1 MANKTIKYSKT
12 DPTGTTTTNVFENF
26 EPWRYGE
33 PAIPTEL
40 YFLGVG
46 GNGYQQYFNTNGYGV
61 QEINAIGSDNASLF
75 EINGKPIRGCVKG
88 TVVTA
93 TNILAS
99 GHSDVEIWVDDNG
112 IAHYKTT
119 ADDDNKTKLEK
130 EIKTA
135 DGIVPER
142 LGIALVGGGGACGG
156 TKSENWNN
164 NCCEFDTEM
173 PGGGGG
179 GGGVIWG
186 IIKLKNLDKNWKYTI
201 TVGTGGDSPGASG
214 KDTTLLLSGT
224 PTINGKIEY
233 QEYTLASAGGGGGG
247 STGKKSGAVGGAG
260 GTCTFA
266 AKGDNFIYCGQQ
278 PGKLGGSYAEV
289 DEGNESQDIGSS
301 VEANEFSITFI
312 PGSGSKAAGD
322 KSHNG
327 IGTAVKTIVEQEG
340 NVYLAVPGGNSY
352 GNGGYP
358 IGSSSLFI
366 PEWGGGGMCW
376 TYDDNKVNDAWCES
390 IWADTAD
397 AYIKDSSKAR
407 CGAKGGWILFY

>member
-61 QEINAIGSDNASLF
+61 QEINATGSDNASLF

-99 GHSDVEIWVDDNG
+99 GHSDVEIWVDDND
-112 IAHYKTT
+112 IARYKTT
-119 ADDDNKTKLEK
+119 DDDNKTKLEK

-247 STGKKSGAVGGAG
+247 STGKKSGAVGGVG

-358 IGSSSLFI
+358 IGSSSFFI

>member
-12 DPTGTTTTNVFENF
+12 DPTGATTTNIFENF

-33 PAIPTEL
+33 PAIPAEL
-40 YFLGVG
+40 YFLGVD
-46 GNGYQQYFNTNGYGV
+46 GNGYQQYFDTNGYGV
-61 QEINAIGSDNASLF
+61 EEVNATDSDSNQLFKIND
-75 EINGKPIRGCVKG
+75 KPIRGCKKG

-99 GHSDVEIWVDDNG
+99 GRSDVEIWVYNG
-112 IAHYKTT
+112 SAYYKTT
-119 ADDDNKTKLEK
+119 TDDDNKTE
-130 EIKTA
+130 KTA
-135 DGIVPER
+135 TLTTTDGSMPER
-142 LGIALVGGGGACGG
+142 LGIALVGGGGASGEAK
-156 TKSENWNN
+156 TENWKN
-164 NCCEFDTEM
+164 NCCNFDTEM

-186 IIKLKNLDKNWKYTI
+186 IIKLKDLDKNWKYTI
-201 TVGTGGDSPGASG
+201 TVGTGGDSQGASG
-214 KDTTLLLSGT
+214 KDTVLVLSGT
-224 PTINGKIEY
+224 PIINGQTKH
-233 QEYTLASAGGGGGG
+233 QEFTLASAGGGRGG
-247 STGKKSGAVGGAG
+247 STGKKSGAVGGAS

-301 VEANEFSITFI
+301 VEDNEFSITFI

-327 IGTAVKTIVEQEG
+327 IGTTVKQIVEKEG

-358 IGSSSLFI
+358 VGGSSLFI

-376 TYDDNKVNDAWCES
+376 TYDDHKENGKWCES
-390 IWADTAD
+390 IWADNAD
-397 AYIKDSSKAR
+397 DYMSDSSKAR
-407 CGAKGGWILFY
+407 CGATGGWILFY

>member
-1 MANKTIKYSKT
+1 MADETIKYSKN
-12 DPTGTTTTNVFENF
+12 GTTDVFENF

-40 YFLGVG
+40 YFLGIDEKAK
-46 GNGYQQYFNTNGYGV
+46 GYQQYFDNNGYGV
-61 QEINAIGSDNASLF
+61 QEINATDSDNMPLF

-93 TNILAS
+93 KELLRGQSNIELWMEKDVAYYKIS
-99 GHSDVEIWVDDNG
+99 GKKNKT
-112 IAHYKTT
+112 ALKTT
-119 ADDDNKTKLEK
+119 
-130 EIKTA
+130 
-135 DGIVPER
+135 DGIIPKR

-164 NCCEFDTEM
+164 DCCEFDTEM

-179 GGGVIWG
+179 GGGIIWG
-186 IIKLKNLDKNWKYTI
+186 IVNLESLKANEKYTVA
-201 TVGTGGDSPGASG
+201 VGTGGDSQGASG
-214 KDTTLLLSGT
+214 KDTTLSLSGT
-224 PTINGKIEY
+224 TTINGNTEY
-233 QEYTLASAGGGGGG
+233 QEFTLASAGGGRGGD
-247 STGKKSGAVGGAG
+247 TGKKSGAIGGAG

-278 PGKLGGSYAEV
+278 SGKPGGSYAEV
-289 DEGNESQDIGSS
+289 NEGNEAQDIGSS
-301 VEANEFSITFI
+301 VEDNEFSITFI

-322 KSHNG
+322 KGHNG
-327 IGTAVKTIVEQEG
+327 IGTTVKTIVEQEG

-358 IGSSSLFI
+358 IGNSSFFI
-366 PEWGGGGMCW
+366 PKWGGGGMCW
-376 TYDDNKVNDAWCES
+376 TYDDHKDESGNWCES